1 VTWTSRHPHPA
12 FAQVARRF
20 QFIQITH
27 QEALALGAGAT
38 DLNILGA
45 AAPLASGRS
54 RRIRDHI
61 TLAESENKRT
71 PAVRRPGSFHSDQDG
86 LRENQVFF
94 APVAAPGTPGMGGA
108 GGASSVGGAAAG
120 AGGGATAG
128 AGGAISGAATGAVAW
143 AAGAAIAFDGVCGVP
158 YPGLTF
164 EGVPGVCDETY
175 GRVLLGAIPACPVV
189 TGPPTAG

>member
-54 RRIRDHI
+54 RRICDHI
-61 TLAESENKRT
+61 AVAESENKRT
-71 PAVRRPGSFHSDQDG
+71 PA
-86 LRENQVFF
+86 
-94 APVAAPGTPGMGGA
+94 A
-108 GGASSVGGAAAG
+108 
-120 AGGGATAG
+120 
-128 AGGAISGAATGAVAW
+128 
-143 AAGAAIAFDGVCGVP
+143 
-158 YPGLTF
+158 
-164 EGVPGVCDETY
+164 
-175 GRVLLGAIPACPVV
+175 
-189 TGPPTAG
+189 